1 MTLANSEK
9 QLCQLRSVL
18 LNAKLASNGTF
29 TMAESIVGQQA
40 LNPAITITISS
51 SSAEHVATQINGVGF
66 TNIQASVD
74 SNNRVVIEHTKGGEI
89 AIVDANNVFASM
101 GFTVSTPNLYAD
113 VVGFRA
119 SNWKILSYTASN
131 TAVTTTAAD
140 GQLWYSSVVDE
151 VDIIGSVARS
161 RPGETTVSGQEH
173 PSSKIDIRCPPV
185 KLINKLH
192 R

>member
-1 MTLANSEK
+1 VTS
-9 QLCQLRSVL
+9 
-18 LNAKLASNGTF
+18 GTF

-151 VDIIGSVARS
+151 VDIMYHNGTNWKGYSAVSSSDPAG
-161 RPGETTVSGQEH
+161 PTVSATA
-173 PSSKIDIRCPPV
+173 PTVSIRWFGTC
-185 KLINKLH
+185 
-192 R
+192 